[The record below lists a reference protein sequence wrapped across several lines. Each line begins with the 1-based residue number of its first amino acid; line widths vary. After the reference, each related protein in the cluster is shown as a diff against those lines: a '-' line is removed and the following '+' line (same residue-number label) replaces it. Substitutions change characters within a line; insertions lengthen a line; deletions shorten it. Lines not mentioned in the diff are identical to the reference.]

1 MAKIKVGDREIPVI
15 DFVEF
20 TGDPSAPSWNAILN
34 LIYAKGWTAKSLF
47 QAGWNIA
54 SKYSDARAVQENRY
68 SVGHIGGGRTGLG
81 DNSEMVVSIDQTV
94 DPQNTM
100 NRTEIMH
107 LNFTRQ
113 NGQVAESLYNQ
124 QDWTLCTMWGSTWPA
139 SQQHTETNVV
149 AIKFL
154 YPNATEPE
162 YRVASYALGFIQN
175 GITSTSDSY
184 NVVTSALFIPIAYIN
199 KTKGTALDY
208 EGEPE
213 PPEEPF
219 DPSEPEPYD
228 PHGDDTSDDINV
240 PTDPPIGLTNVGF
253 INVYK
258 TALNALRGLGEY
270 IFPDPQALTASDVLT
285 ALIKICQ
292 TLTDVNLI
300 NYVID
305 CHIIPYTPH
314 ISGQSTI
321 KVGYRDTGITADV
334 VDQDYVTVACGSL
347 NIGEYFSGFQDYL
360 LTKSKLYLP
369 FIGFVDMKPEF
380 WQAGTLTVDYK
391 FNVIDGSFMCYIRS
405 TSSKSQL
412 HASVIAQYAGNACY
426 HIPITGMSYAQL
438 AAGFVGAGAS
448 IASSGGSVAGV
459 LGSATSALNTM
470 ASSKDMQQSNG
481 YSASAAMM
489 GIRKP
494 YLMIERPRPAYP
506 ANYPHDKGYPSNITT
521 ALSNVH
527 GFTVISD
534 IDLSGIPL
542 TDAELNDIR
551 ALLSEGVYF

>member
-1 MAKIKVGDREIPVI
+1 MSTIKLGDKQIPVI
-15 DFVEF
+15 DTITF
-20 TGDPSAPSWNAILN
+20 TGEPIAPSWNAVLTALYN
-34 LIYAKGWTAKSLF
+34 KGWTARSLF
-47 QAGWNIA
+47 RAGV
-54 SKYSDARAVQENRY
+54 SVGYKYSAKRSGGVSDPQY
-68 SVGHIGGGRTGLG
+68 SEAYINGGRTGLG
-81 DNSEMVVSIDQTV
+81 DSSEAVVSMVTTYDPNNNHNTTAVLHLTLVRQEGQTA
-94 DPQNTM
+94 
-100 NRTEIMH
+100 TELFSEQIF
-107 LNFTRQ
+107 NI
-113 NGQVAESLYNQ
+113 V
-124 QDWTLCTMWGSTWPA
+124 TMWASSTA
-139 SQQHTETNVV
+139 SEQLIESNMFAV
-149 AIKFL
+149 AFV
-154 YPNATEPE
+154 YPEAADEHS
-162 YRVASYALGFIQN
+162 RVNSYAIGMVN
-175 GITSTSDSY
+175 DSITTGDTY
-184 NVVTSALFIPIAYIN
+184 TVVTSALFLPIAYIN
-199 KTKGTALDY
+199 KTRNLNLDY
-208 EGEPE
+208 EEEPE

-219 DPSEPEPYD
+219 DPSEPEPYN
-228 PHGDDTSDDINV
+228 PQGDDTSDDINV

-258 TALNALRGLGEY
+258 TSINALQGLGEY
-270 IFPDPQALTASDVLT
+270 IFPDPQALTATDVLT

-314 ISGQSTI
+314 TNGQAHI
-321 KVGYRDTGITADV
+321 KVGYRDTGISADV

-391 FNVIDGSFMCYIRS
+391 FNVIDGSFMCYVRS

-494 YLMIERPRPAYP
+494 YLMIERPKPAYP
-506 ANYPHDKGYPSNITT
+506 ANYAHDKGYPSNITT
-521 ALSNVH
+521 VLSNVH